1 LWEPIENWIT
11 MLKKKE
17 KKSSRL
23 PCIVWLYTL
32 TLPNWLDYPE
42 LNWWPS
48 IYVTEH
54 MCTVVCWSHLAKNL
68 SITNSFFIW
77 QSHPLYTTFWFFPK
91 FWYPTS
97 IIYEIRHK
105 RKRNREITGW
115 KRNWNPLGMLTHMWG
130 EKKERVIFFFGSRDP
145 LDECWERGGGEL
157 IMVVYSKISVFI

>member
-1 LWEPIENWIT
+1 VGADRKLDYNAI
-11 MLKKKE
+11 KKKE

-23 PCIVWLYTL
+23 PYCLAVYSHITQR
-32 TLPNWLDYPE
+32 WLDYPE
-42 LNWWPS
+42 LNWWLS

-77 QSHPLYTTFWFFPK
+77 QSHPSLYTTFFYF
-91 FWYPTS
+91 S
-97 IIYEIRHK
+97 RNSDIRLLLGIYEIRHK

-115 KRNWNPLGMLTHMWG
+115 KRNWNPLGMLTHMLG

-145 LDECWERGGGEL
+145 LDECWERGEG
-157 IMVVYSKISVFI
+157 S